1 MTTTTTMVM
10 MLSITMTLTITTL
23 AVQYSVLYIRTNYV
37 RPHRMHI
44 VHAAYCYRFSSVVS
58 VCVCL
63 NVRVLVTTVSSAE
76 TDKPIAGHWVT
87 YSRGP

>member
-1 MTTTTTMVM
+1 
-10 MLSITMTLTITTL
+10 MTLTITTL

-44 VHAAYCYRFSSVVS
+44 VHAAYCYRFSSVV
-58 VCVCL
+58 CVCL